1 MTDRRTRFD
10 TRMDLRT
17 LIEIV
22 TLLSAIGAGYLGF
35 QTKLDAMSQQIS
47 NASEA
52 TQRIEHYLSQ
62 KDPDY
67 WKTISENGDNRR

>member
-35 QTKLDAMSQQIS
+35 QFKLDAMSQQIS